1 MLLGTMKPPPVRTEQ
16 AAVSELTSEPLSSCM
31 PVGLPACLTDCLFV
45 SRPVSLFKAAL
56 FARRS
61 VFNIVRER
69 AKKRGRGGGVG
80 WWGRSGRPRET
91 IPSYAFPHTQE
102 CGVARTAHTV
112 NARAANKRAD
122 LCSIPAEKE

>member
-1 MLLGTMKPPPVRTEQ
+1 MKPPPVRAEQ
-16 AAVSELTSEPLSSCM
+16 TAVSELTSEPLSSCM

-61 VFNIVRER
+61 VFNIRV
-69 AKKRGRGGGVG
+69 GG
-80 WWGRSGRPRET
+80 WDRSGRPRET
-91 IPSYAFPHTQE
+91 IPSYAFPHTEE

-122 LCSIPAEKE
+122 LCSIPGDKE